1 MQFGNYVHA
10 RSRTVWAAALIV
22 GTLACGGD
30 SVTSPSGGGGD
41 GDGFNLPANPP
52 LLGGNATT
60 PTVSVVKESGSAAK
74 ASIGVDGGTIVA
86 HGWHRRRSIL
96 RVHRHR
102 LSRQAALGNKL
113 EALWNRRG
121 GSRGIVRACIA
132 ADHAGEAEGGLCDG
146 A

>member
-86 HGWHRRRSIL
+86 HGGSGATFTL
-96 RVHRHR
+96 TVPVG
-102 LSRQAALGNKL
+102 ALL
-113 EALWNRRG
+113 QPTE
-121 GSRGIVRACIA
+121 IT
-132 ADHAGEAEGGLCDG
+132 
-146 A
+146 